1 MAKTSKKTMIIAEV
15 IFLAVVA
22 AVLAVTMFFC
32 EPIELALGLK
42 YEKAVRVPTGDADAD
57 YTNAL
62 KVHFVEIGRASC
74 RARV

>member
-32 EPIELALGLK
+32 EPIELAL
-42 YEKAVRVPTGDADAD
+42 
-57 YTNAL
+57 
-62 KVHFVEIGRASC
+62 
-74 RARV
+74 